1 MWYRGTPRLHAF
13 QLRDQI
19 LGARVLD
26 FRFVHKFFV
35 VDMFAHRRI
44 EVFPLD
50 LCSHRELR
58 ADLCD
63 DRSLLPSLPSSFN
76 LLICFNSDLLVVC
89 REHGASAPYGG
100 VDASSRTAH
109 ASAIVANP
117 QSM

>member
-19 LGARVLD
+19 LGARVLN

-44 EVFPLD
+44 EIFPLD

-63 DRSLLPSLPSSFN
+63 DRSLLLSLPSFFN
-76 LLICFNSDLLVVC
+76 LLICCNSPLTYSW
-89 REHGASAPYGG
+89 SAVSMAHP
-100 VDASSRTAH
+100 RHTAEWMH
-109 ASAIVANP
+109 RRAPRMRAR
-117 QSM
+117 